1 MTKSSSTKSKK
12 GKSKLDSRLVFD
24 KFHQLSVRRNALYS
38 DYIEIDEPDEIGT
51 AWVTFGDSVVSGL
64 LQVIELTKSLFERL
78 VDEFRRSSE
87 LPEPETLAK
96 VRNITDFWL
105 DLSVVSYL
113 YATIEKRGVLNQ
125 PGTNKNSRGYIDTK
139 KSIDELIILAFQSGN
154 EFFSPEARMTLSE
167 VLALNQEK
175 KRLDF
180 FDEIQEDSM
189 KERYLLL
196 GHYDQQQAGFLMS
209 RVHGIVT
216 KSANS
221 WWWKD
226 AIGMHSAAE
235 HAISHINCMMENWK
249 KSSSDMFEKAQVF
262 HNITYPISK
271 ISSDVAL
278 AQHFKRLS
286 MAALHSRGTSISAE
300 YFDKAVKL
308 TSSFGIDSLGMG
320 EGLKIWGRS
329 IPEQNLIF
337 TKMKTLATI
346 ASNYQ
351 SIIRYLNDGRSDEI
365 KVLIPELLE
374 DLSGIFSQ
382 GDVAYVSSVAV
393 AYETV
398 FAYILEQLEAKTD
411 IKMILKFVEKRI
423 GTIGE
428 RLHKAS
434 HQITV
439 RWYKIASKNINDV
452 KSLSEIVSEIELPL
466 MALYILPPD
475 NELVIPIASELRAVN
490 IATEALKVGELAD
503 REFGQNPVKEMLM
516 RSKIY
521 QLALEAQSLL
531 KFIELKE
538 TKKSIE
544 SILIPLSQTALLRGL
559 IAEIQLRTAVL
570 QYQFINSIAP
580 ILENSTLA
588 KPEHSAMMNIDNE
601 ILDNFNS
608 SLEELSIAAIAII
621 DHKAPVKIGGQPLN
635 WNYINKIQ
643 FYALGLVE
651 IVNSVKE
658 AIKAVSAKKDA
669 VEDAIES
676 WSEAKDFAFK
686 SADFVAQAKSQDSE
700 NLAQQVYSLA
710 QIYSGFENSK
720 RSRKDTGPFPVS
732 GLVELINALVMGM

>member
-1 MTKSSSTKSKK
+1 MTKGSSKKSKSKK
-12 GKSKLDSRLVFD
+12 NKLDSRLVFD

-38 DYIEIDEPDEIGT
+38 DYIEIDEPDEIGN
-51 AWVTFGDSVVSGL
+51 AWVEFGDAVVSGL

-78 VDEFRRSSE
+78 VDEFRRSSDSPD
-87 LPEPETLAK
+87 PESLVK
-96 VRNITDFWL
+96 VKNLTDFWL

-113 YATIEKRGVLNQ
+113 YATIEKRGVLGQ

-139 KSIDELIILAFQSGN
+139 KSIDELIVLAFQSGN
-154 EFFSPEARMTLSE
+154 EFFTQEARIILGE

-196 GHYDQQQAGFLMS
+196 GLYDQQQAGFLMT
-209 RVHGIVT
+209 RVHDILN
-216 KSANS
+216 KSGKS
-221 WWWKD
+221 WWWQD

-235 HAISHINCMMENWK
+235 HAITHINCMMENWK

-262 HNITYPISK
+262 HKITYPIAK

-278 AQHFKRLS
+278 AQHFKRIS
-286 MAALHSRGTSISAE
+286 MAALHARGTSISSE

-308 TSSFGIDSLGMG
+308 TSSFGIDNLGLG
-320 EGLKIWGRS
+320 EGMLVWGKS
-329 IPEQNLIF
+329 VPEQNLIY

-346 ASNYQ
+346 SSNYQ
-351 SIIRYLNDGRSDEI
+351 SIIRYLNDGRTDEI

-374 DLSGIFSQ
+374 ELSGIFSH

-398 FAYILEQLEAKTD
+398 FAYILEQLESETD
-411 IKMILKFVEKRI
+411 IKKILIFVEKRLL
-423 GTIGE
+423 TIAE

-434 HQITV
+434 HQITI
-439 RWYKIASKNINDV
+439 RWYKVASRNLSDV
-452 KSLSEIVSEIELPL
+452 TSLSKIVSEIELPL

-475 NELVIPIASELRAVN
+475 NEIVIPIASELRVVK

-503 REFGQNPVKEMLM
+503 KEFGQNPVKEMLM

-531 KFIELKE
+531 EFIETKE
-538 TKKSIE
+538 TKTGIE
-544 SILIPLSQTALLRGL
+544 NVLIPLAQTALLRGL

-588 KPEHSAMMNIDNE
+588 KPEQTAMIKMDNE
-601 ILDNFNS
+601 ILDHFRK
-608 SLEELSIAAIAII
+608 SLDELSIAAIAII
-621 DHKAPVKIGGQPLN
+621 EHKAPVNIGGQPLN

-643 FYALGLVE
+643 YYALGLVE
-651 IVNSVKE
+651 IINSVKE
-658 AIKAVSAKKDA
+658 SIIAVSASKDGI
-669 VEDAIES
+669 EDAIQS
-676 WSEAKDFAFK
+676 WSEAKDYSFK
-686 SADFVAQAKSQDSE
+686 AADLVAKAKSKDSE

-710 QIYSGFENSK
+710 QIYNGFENNK
-720 RSRKDTGPFPVS
+720 RSRKDTGAFPVE